1 MKASFLSDGS
11 TTMSLLPI
19 DSNENGVLPF
29 SYELITITEK
39 VVATFIPI
47 GTFEIV
53 ESSEMFFYNFGFRSF

>member
-1 MKASFLSDGS
+1 
-11 TTMSLLPI
+11 MSLLPI

-53 ESSEMFFYNFGFRSF
+53 ESSEMFFYNVGFRYF